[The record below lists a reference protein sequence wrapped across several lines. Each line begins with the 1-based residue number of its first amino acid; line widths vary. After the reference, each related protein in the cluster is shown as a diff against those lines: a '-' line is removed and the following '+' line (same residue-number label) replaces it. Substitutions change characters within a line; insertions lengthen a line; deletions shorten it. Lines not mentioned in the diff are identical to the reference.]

1 MTNDDQ
7 LKNEKMQYDINE
19 DVASMISMNILQ
31 AKKYYLL
38 IKNK

>member
-19 DVASMISMNILQ
+19 DVASMISLNILQ
-31 AKKYYLL
+31 VKKYYLL

>member
-31 AKKYYLL
+31 VKKYYLL

>member
-7 LKNEKMQYDINE
+7 LTNEKMQYDINE

-31 AKKYYLL
+31 VKKYYLL

>member
-7 LKNEKMQYDINE
+7 LENEKMQYDINE

-31 AKKYYLL
+31 VKKYYLL

>member
-7 LKNEKMQYDINE
+7 LTNEKMQYDINE
-19 DVASMISMNILQ
+19 DVASMISMNVLQ
-31 AKKYYLL
+31 VKKYYLL